1 MRRSAQLA
9 VVAGVVVVLVGALAW
24 WRPFLT
30 EDRSF
35 PASIPQPP
43 PLFNLP
49 LIALKPGESTCMQPV
64 VVDTHSERAGFVV
77 ETNGRP
83 GQPLRVTLTGP
94 GYRSE
99 GTAPGGYPDHGTA
112 LAPVRP
118 PARDVAV
125 RACVENAGRRTIS
138 LWGSNDRTRTPLT
151 ATGAATK
158 VNANPVLTFFEAK
171 PSSLAGHLP
180 IAFRRMA
187 EFRPGFVGPWLIW
200 PLAAICVVGLVA
212 GSLWALW
219 RSIRDDADEDEIAP
233 PPDAVAEPTREPT
246 WDRASAT

>member
-1 MRRSAQLA
+1 MRRSALLA
-9 VVAGVVVVLVGALAW
+9 VVAGLVVVLAGALAW

-30 EDRSF
+30 QDRLL
-35 PASIPQPP
+35 PASIPQSP

-49 LIALKPGESTCMQPV
+49 LIPLAPGQSTCMEPV

-83 GQPLRVTLTGP
+83 GEPLRVTLSGP
-94 GYRSE
+94 GYRST
-99 GTAPGGYPDHGTA
+99 GTAPGGYVDHATA
-112 LAPVRP
+112 MAPVRP

-125 RACVENAGRRTIS
+125 RACVQNAGTRKIS
-138 LWGSNDRTRTPLT
+138 LWGSNDRTRAPMTV
-151 ATGAATK
+151 TGAATK

-171 PSSLAGHLP
+171 PGPLSGHLP
-180 IAFRRMA
+180 IAFRRMS

-200 PLAAICVVGLVA
+200 PLAALCVFGLVA

-219 RSIRDDADEDEIAP
+219 RSIRDDAAEDAIAP
-233 PPDAVAEPTREPT
+233 PPDAVPEPTSEPT